1 MWYHPKLSYKRSW
14 KSFVFTGIIDGHPAK
29 TKAGELSIVPKEI
42 QILAPCMKILPTTG
56 LVDQSFKYR
65 HRHVDL
71 MLNPQVRSIFYTR
84 SKIVNSIRQYLN
96 SELFLFP
103 WAIYCHYLTS
113 FLRAIFVDLMLN
125 PQVRSI
131 FYTRSRIIN
140 SIFEISSQFD
150 NFFRTESRIARDFC
164 WPDAQ
169 PYPSNVVNSK
179 NSLKIYHVSMYYLIS
194 KLISLLSLFYR

>member
-140 SIFEISSQFD
+140 SIRWYLKYRRNLTIFFEPKVELRVIFVDLMLNPIPQM
-150 NFFRTESRIARDFC
+150 
-164 WPDAQ
+164 W
-169 PYPSNVVNSK
+169 
-179 NSLKIYHVSMYYLIS
+179 
-194 KLISLLSLFYR
+194 

>member
-113 FLRAIFVDLMLN
+113 FLRAIFVDRSTLKFGQFSIPDQELSIPYLKYRRNLTIFFEPKVELRVIFVDLMLN
-125 PQVRSI
+125 PIPQM
-131 FYTRSRIIN
+131 
-140 SIFEISSQFD
+140 
-150 NFFRTESRIARDFC
+150 
-164 WPDAQ
+164 W
-169 PYPSNVVNSK
+169 
-179 NSLKIYHVSMYYLIS
+179 
-194 KLISLLSLFYR
+194 